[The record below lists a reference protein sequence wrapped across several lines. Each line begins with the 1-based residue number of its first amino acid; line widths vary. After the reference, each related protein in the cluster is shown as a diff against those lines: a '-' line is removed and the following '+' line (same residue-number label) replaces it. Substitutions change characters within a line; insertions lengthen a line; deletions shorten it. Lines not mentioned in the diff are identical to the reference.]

1 LGKHHH
7 QRAGMTELA
16 DVSDLKTPVSPFSTT
31 SETYQKLPKISFKP
45 TTGADFSPISEAK
58 AG

>member
-1 LGKHHH
+1 V
-7 QRAGMTELA
+7 AELA
-16 DVSDLKTPVSPFSTT
+16 DAPDLKTPFSAFSTT

-45 TTGADFSPISEAK
+45 TTGADFSPISEAI

>member
-1 LGKHHH
+1 MQYLN
-7 QRAGMTELA
+7 ASAWVAELA
-16 DVSDLKTPVSPFSTT
+16 DALDLKTPFSALSTT